1 MNYYTRI
8 FRNVSAAQGLS
19 LEENARLFAMLSL
32 AQADSFIA
40 IFDSKYHSTSG
51 APTPLSTQEIL
62 TGTP

>member
-19 LEENARLFAMLSL
+19 LEDNARLFAMLSL

-40 IFDSKYHSTSG
+40 IFDSKYHFNFWRPYTAIHAG
-51 APTPLSTQEIL
+51 DTDGIP
-62 TGTP
+62 